1 GGWRLPFLLSILLI
15 LVSAYIRT
23 NVTESPEF
31 ERARAE
37 KELSKQPIRS
47 VLMEYPKEIFCV
59 FGMHA
64 GNAIL
69 FYTGLIFAVAYI
81 TRNVGLSQNKAPWAN
96 VVFLLAATVA
106 CILVARTGWAASRFY
121 LAGTILG
128 MLMAFPL
135 FWLLDTGSL
144 PIILI
149 ASAIMGT
156 IEGGFFYGI
165 QPSYFG
171 ELFPTKFRY
180 LGMSLGYQAATVLVG
195 ATAPIIGLLLIEWAG
210 GSTWAFSLYRNS
222 GAGGGI
228 RAHRR
233 R

>member
-1 GGWRLPFLLSILLI
+1 MW
-15 LVSAYIRT
+15 Y
-23 NVTESPEF
+23 
-31 ERARAE
+31 
-37 KELSKQPIRS
+37 
-47 VLMEYPKEIFCV
+47 
-59 FGMHA
+59 
-64 GNAIL
+64 
-69 FYTGLIFAVAYI
+69 
-81 TRNVGLSQNKAPWAN
+81 
-96 VVFLLAATVA
+96 LAATVA
-106 CILVARTGWAASRFY
+106 CILVARLSDRVGRKPIY

-128 MLMAFPL
+128 MMMAFPL

-144 PIILI
+144 PIVLI

-210 GSTWAFSLYRNS
+210 GSTWAFSLYLSSQFSCWRRYQCSSPARPCIGISDRSTNS
-222 GAGGGI
+222 ATSPS
-228 RAHRR
+228 
-233 R
+233 